1 LAGLTVIAAVVLLGV
16 LLPLALLRD
25 LFRLGR
31 GAARLARNR
40 QAVPLPQRNVTRATA
55 GAFVL
60 AACAVLAGNGFPVIG
75 VKVTAGVAA
84 FALLYFV
91 VGIAGARNATVDV
104 MAAFWWAVLALGGLA
119 LLVYVED

>member
-1 LAGLTVIAAVVLLGV
+1 LITFAVLLA

-40 QAVPLPQRNVTRATA
+40 QAVPLSQRNVSRATA

-60 AACAVLAGNGFPVIG
+60 AACVVLAGNGFPVVG
-75 VKVTAGVAA
+75 WKATAGIAA
-84 FALLYFV
+84 FALLYLV
-91 VGIAGARNATVDV
+91 VGVAGARGATVDV
-104 MAAFWWAVLALGGLA
+104 MAAFWWAVVALGALA
-119 LLVYVED
+119 LLVYVE